1 MLIGLAY
8 AMEGEIDSLLKSCG
22 GRMLDDRSGMQ
33 IYQIEPGIL
42 AYAGGVGKV
51 NAAMSAQRFIDLY
64 HPDWIVNAGVAGSF
78 LDLPIG
84 TVVAV
89 ESFVQHDVDTSPMG
103 DPVGFVSTVNQIQFK
118 TSDFEKIQNILRS
131 LDVPFITGTVAT
143 GDVFMTPGSR
153 ADWIKSTFDPT
164 LCEMEGGAV
173 AQVCLRSKVN
183 FTALKTVSD
192 RLTSEKNS
200 EEFFNFASA
209 MEALNRVVLAAA
221 RALRGK
227 KEELNLLSKTIKSFE
242 VDHTTLLPGLYLS
255 RRDGDVSTYDLRFK
269 RPNTGDLLTNSE
281 MHSVE
286 HLLATILRN
295 GPKSDGIVYFGPMGC
310 QTGFYLL
317 SNSKILNDADVVQLV
332 KNACREALDYDGP
345 MPGNSARECGNYANL
360 SLFDAKNAIFCYLNV
375 ISDWTE
381 NRLKY

>member
-8 AMEGEIDSLLKSCG
+8 AMEGEIDSLIRACG
-22 GRMLDDRSGMQ
+22 AKPLEPAAGVQ

-51 NAAMSAQRFIDLY
+51 NAAMSAQCFIDHC
-64 HPDWIVNAGVAGSF
+64 HPDWIINVGVAGSF

-84 TVVAV
+84 TVVAA

-118 TSDFEKIQNILRS
+118 TSNFDKIQNILRN
-131 LDVPFITGTVAT
+131 LNIPFITGTVAT
-143 GDVFMTPGSR
+143 GDVFMTPGTR
-153 ADWIKSTFDPT
+153 ANWVETTFQPT
-164 LCEMEGGAV
+164 LCEMEGGAI
-173 AQVCLRSKVN
+173 AQVCLRNKVN
-183 FTALKTVSD
+183 FTALKAVSD
-192 RLTSEKNS
+192 RLTSEKNE

-209 MEALNRVVLAAA
+209 MEALNQVALAAA
-221 RALRGK
+221 EALLDK
-227 KEELNLLSKTIKSFE
+227 KEDSSPQTMTIKSFQ

-269 RPNTGDLLTNSE
+269 RPNTGNLLTNSE
-281 MHSVE
+281 LHSVE

-317 SNSKILNDADVVQLV
+317 TNSRLLTDADVVQLV
-332 KNACREALDYDGP
+332 KDACRQALDYDGP
-345 MPGNSARECGNYANL
+345 MPGNSVRECGNCANL
-360 SLFDAKNAIFCYLNV
+360 SLFDAKNAILSYFSV
-375 ISDWTE
+375 ISAWSE
-381 NRLKY
+381 NRLEY